1 MQDKKLQDTLERAQA
16 TATKA
21 VKISLI
27 ACCVMIIFASLSLWV
42 LLNQITATANL
53 VKMQKE
59 YEMRLENLEKHYNE
73 K

>member
-1 MQDKKLQDTLERAQA
+1 MQDKKQQDNLERAQA

-21 VKISLI
+21 IKISLI
-27 ACCVMIIFASLSLWV
+27 ACCVVIIFASLSLWV

-59 YEMRLENLEKHYNE
+59 YEIRLENLEKHYNE

>member
-1 MQDKKLQDTLERAQA
+1 MQEKKQQDALERAQA

-21 VKISLI
+21 VKIALI
-27 ACCVMIIFASLSLWV
+27 ACCVMVIFASLSLWV

-59 YEMRLENLEKHYNE
+59 YEIRLENLERHWNE